1 MKTNDGEQDWAA
13 DREMRIAEMKG
24 RLREIAGG
32 DLPCCESSALA
43 PDLREGFWR
52 HVTEVET
59 APQTTDFERLIK
71 AGVQLPHPD
80 ALDDSRLTTT
90 LGGDLRPRAATR
102 IHVRNGSSERS
113 GTLTWLWHDVLREE
127 VPDLPVH
134 PLSCSHVSLFSGS
147 DTDIALYLKYYADE
161 SYRRNW
167 RVDWPEYDM
176 PGHEDPPYDRD
187 RHLPQPDRAASA

>member
-1 MKTNDGEQDWAA
+1 
-13 DREMRIAEMKG
+13 MKG

-32 DLPCCESSALA
+32 DLPCGESSALA

-52 HVTEVET
+52 HVLEVET

-90 LGGDLRPRAATR
+90 LWEVIHGLARLR
-102 IHVRNGSSERS
+102 VFMSETDHLSDRE
-113 GTLTWLWHDVLREE
+113 LYTWLWHDVLREE

-134 PLSCSHVSLFSGS
+134 PLSCSHVGLFSGS
-147 DTDIALYLKYYADE
+147 ETDIALCLKYYADE

-167 RVDWPEYDM
+167 RVDWPDYDM
-176 PGHEDPPYDRD
+176 PGHEDPLYDRD
-187 RHLPQPDRAASA
+187 RHLPQPDYRASE